1 MPPLSGRR
9 ITTAATM
16 AALVVVLC
24 LMAVFGYRA
33 ATRPLPSAGAGTTT
47 DQCTKDEI
55 AKQYY
60 VRPGDVT
67 VSVYNAGA
75 SSGAA
80 GRLMQSLED
89 RGFQPG
95 DVANA
100 PRGVH
105 VRHAEVRTTKGHRT
119 SARLV
124 ARTLGKGVKV
134 VVTGKAAGPG
144 IDVYVGPR
152 FRHLARH
159 APKKLKLGKPIV
171 SCVPVD

>member
-9 ITTAATM
+9 LTTAVTM
-16 AALVVVLC
+16 TALVVVLC

-33 ATRPLPSAGAGTTT
+33 ATQPLPGSATTT
-47 DQCTKDEI
+47 AARCSKNEI
-55 AKQYY
+55 SKQYY

-75 SSGAA
+75 RSGAA
-80 GRLMQSLED
+80 GRLMQSLMD

-95 DVANA
+95 DTANA
-100 PRGVH
+100 PHGVH
-105 VRHAEVRTTKGHRT
+105 VRRAQVHTTTPHDT
-119 SARLV
+119 AARLV
-124 ARTLGKGVKV
+124 ARTLGKGVT
-134 VVTGKAAGPG
+134 VTVSKKPLGPG

-159 APKKLKLGKPIV
+159 APTRLKLAKPIV
-171 SCVPVD
+171 SCVPVH

>member
-1 MPPLSGRR
+1 MPALSGRH
-9 ITTAATM
+9 ITTAVTM
-16 AALVVVLC
+16 AGLVVVLG

-33 ATRPLPSAGAGTTT
+33 ATQPLPGSDTSSTT
-47 DQCTKDEI
+47 QCSKDEI
-55 AKQYY
+55 SKQFY

-95 DVANA
+95 DVGNA
-100 PRGVH
+100 PSGVH
-105 VRHAEVRTTKGHRT
+105 VRRAEVHTTKGHRT
-119 SARLV
+119 SAQLV
-124 ARTLGKGVKV
+124 ARTLGKGTKV
-134 VVTGKAAGPG
+134 VVSAKQAGPG

-152 FRHLARH
+152 FRHLAAH
-159 APKKLKLGKPIV
+159 APQKLKLDKPIV
-171 SCVPVD
+171 SCVPVE

>member
-1 MPPLSGRR
+1 MPSLSGRQ

-16 AALVVVLC
+16 AGLVVVLC

-33 ATRPLPSAGAGTTT
+33 ATQPLPGSDASSTS
-47 DQCTKDEI
+47 QCSKNEI
-55 AKQYY
+55 SKQYY

-67 VSVYNAGA
+67 VSVFNAGA

-80 GRLMQSLED
+80 GRLMQSLQD

-100 PRGVH
+100 PSRVH
-105 VRHAEVRTTKGHRT
+105 VRLAEVHATPAYRT
-119 SARLV
+119 SAQLV

-134 VVTGKAAGPG
+134 VVPARKAGPG
-144 IDVYVGPR
+144 VDVYVGPR

-159 APKKLKLGKPIV
+159 APTKLKLPKPIV
-171 SCVPVD
+171 SCVPVE